1 MKQRVG
7 FARALAR
14 GPKLLCLDE
23 PFSALDI
30 FTAESLRREVYRLVT
45 KGGGSAP
52 AASADAGV
60 QSVLLITHNIEEAVF
75 LADRV
80 VVMGRN
86 PGYLRQIVPV
96 LLPHPRDY
104 NAPAF
109 QATVQRLRDIFVADL
124 LPEEVPAPAAA
135 VASTVGKLEPLPHVG
150 LGQIVGLMEI
160 LSAHGECMDVFELD
174 ELTEYDF
181 GETLGVVKG
190 GEMLDFLDTPKNTVL
205 LTDLGRKL
213 LVTDANG
220 RKILVNQQ
228 LRTLEIFRF
237 VIQIL
242 EESAGKRLPKDV
254 VVEELAIRHASHDV
268 EKIFETVVGW
278 GRYAELF
285 GYESQSEM
293 LYLDQ
298 HQP

>member
-1 MKQRVG
+1 M
-7 FARALAR
+7 
-14 GPKLLCLDE
+14 
-23 PFSALDI
+23 
-30 FTAESLRREVYRLVT
+30 
-45 KGGGSAP
+45 
-52 AASADAGV
+52 
-60 QSVLLITHNIEEAVF
+60 
-75 LADRV
+75 
-80 VVMGRN
+80 
-86 PGYLRQIVPV
+86 
-96 LLPHPRDY
+96 
-104 NAPAF
+104 
-109 QATVQRLRDIFVADL
+109 ADL
-124 LPEEVPAPAAA
+124 LPGRSAALPAAA
-135 VASTVGKLEPLPHVG
+135 VGFDGCGKLEPLKPHVG

-160 LSAHGECMDVFELD
+160 SRYAHGECMDVFELD

-205 LTDLGRKL
+205 LTDLGRKLL

-285 GYESQSEM
+285 GYESCRARCSTLTNISREAVEIEGAD
-293 LYLDQ
+293 LR
-298 HQP
+298 